1 MYECHIAAED
11 IEDAEDNRT
20 RFVFVAREAAPQ
32 DLDAQYKTSIVC
44 GIDQDEP
51 GSLLLIL
58 SEFAYRHVNL
68 NKVESRPSKQALG
81 HYVFFIDVDGS
92 LEDQPV
98 AQALKCLAC
107 KLPWL
112 KVLGSYPA

>member
-1 MYECHIAAED
+1 M
-11 IEDAEDNRT
+11 
-20 RFVFVAREAAPQ
+20 
-32 DLDAQYKTSIVC
+32 
-44 GIDQDEP
+44 DQDEP

-68 NKVESRPSKQALG
+68 AKIESRPSKKSLG
-81 HYVFFIDVDGS
+81 HYVFFIDIEGS
-92 LEDQPV
+92 IESQPV

-107 KLPWL
+107 KLPWI